1 MRRQSEEKLKCEDFW
16 IKKSALLMFN
26 YFTQSCKGAYAK
38 TVMLSICETSHISY
52 RTPTGDPSQ
61 TLRMTHPKCVA
72 LARQN
77 ARSDRV
83 CLDFSL
89 VTFFVAMTKT

>member
-1 MRRQSEEKLKCEDFW
+1 
-16 IKKSALLMFN
+16 
-26 YFTQSCKGAYAK
+26 
-38 TVMLSICETSHISY
+38 MLSVSETSHFLNRSPY
-52 RTPTGDPSQ
+52 GDPPDESGLIRLCSPF
-61 TLRMTHPKCVA
+61 TLRYGTGRMTPPKCVA

-89 VTFFVAMTKT
+89 VTFFVAMTKKVTIKLYERVTLRHRSRDLRQ

>member
-1 MRRQSEEKLKCEDFW
+1 MLLWENLIFLLLWKKLTK
-16 IKKSALLMFN
+16 
-26 YFTQSCKGAYAK
+26 
-38 TVMLSICETSHISY
+38 
-52 RTPTGDPSQ
+52 R
-61 TLRMTHPKCVA
+61 LRDREPLKIHLKNECVA

-89 VTFFVAMTKT
+89 VTFFVAMTKKVTIKNKTYRI

>member
-1 MRRQSEEKLKCEDFW
+1 
-16 IKKSALLMFN
+16 
-26 YFTQSCKGAYAK
+26 
-38 TVMLSICETSHISY
+38 
-52 RTPTGDPSQ
+52 
-61 TLRMTHPKCVA
+61 

-89 VTFFVAMTKT
+89 LLSLHQGKESKYELLREKVHKEMSRQRK

>member
-1 MRRQSEEKLKCEDFW
+1 MVNSKKYEVAVPQSGKDRKGFILK
-16 IKKSALLMFN
+16 
-26 YFTQSCKGAYAK
+26 T
-38 TVMLSICETSHISY
+38 
-52 RTPTGDPSQ
+52 
-61 TLRMTHPKCVA
+61 KCVA

-89 VTFFVAMTKT
+89 VTFFVAMTKKVT

>member
-1 MRRQSEEKLKCEDFW
+1 MDILKRSTSKLSTKQ
-16 IKKSALLMFN
+16 A
-26 YFTQSCKGAYAK
+26 TQR
-38 TVMLSICETSHISY
+38 E
-52 RTPTGDPSQ
+52 
-61 TLRMTHPKCVA
+61 A

-89 VTFFVAMTKT
+89 VTLSRAYLFFYCLDECFAFLCIKAKKVTNVFLVSISSL

>member
-1 MRRQSEEKLKCEDFW
+1 MDILKRSTSKLLTKQ
-16 IKKSALLMFN
+16 A
-26 YFTQSCKGAYAK
+26 TQR
-38 TVMLSICETSHISY
+38 E
-52 RTPTGDPSQ
+52 
-61 TLRMTHPKCVA
+61 A

-89 VTFFVAMTKT
+89 VTFFASRQRKWQMFFWFQYLLYKEDKRKNNINWKRISFQNQFL

>member
-1 MRRQSEEKLKCEDFW
+1 
-16 IKKSALLMFN
+16 MFN
-26 YFTQSCKGAYAK
+26 YITQS
-38 TVMLSICETSHISY
+38 
-52 RTPTGDPSQ
+52 SQ
-61 TLRMTHPKCVA
+61 RDRGRKEFLLYTKCVE

-89 VTFFVAMTKT
+89 VTFFVAMTKKCIAFNVAKKQ

>member
-1 MRRQSEEKLKCEDFW
+1 
-16 IKKSALLMFN
+16 
-26 YFTQSCKGAYAK
+26 
-38 TVMLSICETSHISY
+38 
-52 RTPTGDPSQ
+52 
-61 TLRMTHPKCVA
+61 VA

-89 VTFFVAMTKT
+89 VTFFVAMTKKVTIKFYG

>member
-1 MRRQSEEKLKCEDFW
+1 M
-16 IKKSALLMFN
+16 
-26 YFTQSCKGAYAK
+26 
-38 TVMLSICETSHISY
+38 
-52 RTPTGDPSQ
+52 TP
-61 TLRMTHPKCVA
+61 PKCVA

-89 VTFFVAMTKT
+89 VTFFVAMTKKVTINFTEKKLLKNEKVS

>member
-1 MRRQSEEKLKCEDFW
+1 
-16 IKKSALLMFN
+16 MFN
-26 YFTQSCKGAYAK
+26 YFHAK
-38 TVMLSICETSHISY
+38 APRGKVRQEFHLY
-52 RTPTGDPSQ
+52 
-61 TLRMTHPKCVA
+61 PKCVA

-89 VTFFVAMTKT
+89 VTFFVAMTKKVTIKMPVEEAYLVNNNNLRLLLKLFLTRQ

>member
-1 MRRQSEEKLKCEDFW
+1 
-16 IKKSALLMFN
+16 MFN
-26 YFTQSCKGAYAK
+26 YFTQS
-38 TVMLSICETSHISY
+38 
-52 RTPTGDPSQ
+52 SQ
-61 TLRMTHPKCVA
+61 RGKDRQEFRLNTKCVA

-89 VTFFVAMTKT
+89 VTFFVAMTKKVTIKIKAE

>member
-1 MRRQSEEKLKCEDFW
+1 MKNQH
-16 IKKSALLMFN
+16 LLMTEISRKDRKGFN
-26 YFTQSCKGAYAK
+26 
-38 TVMLSICETSHISY
+38 L
-52 RTPTGDPSQ
+52 RT
-61 TLRMTHPKCVA
+61 KCVA

-89 VTFFVAMTKT
+89 VTFFVAMTKKVTIKKEFAVLPPPAPPPRGGYTLNQLTL